1 MGSPN
6 LLAVI
11 SMMIALRLINRT
23 TGGMPKILDSLAIT
37 GLGVW
42 LSLRGDWIY
51 GLLIAA
57 GFFLDSRLPIPK
69 EQNLIFS
76 GIMAMATIF
85 IISITNINLPEI
97 SISVP
102 ELFIVIVVALLF
114 IPPIIDSRKI
124 ELFCDLPGE
133 TIDPLRLQVCQIF
146 AISAVILVWLLNGR
160 SGFSELLLLWS
171 SIIAVSIVF
180 LVNALLKI
188 LIQKT
193 RKA

>member
-1 MGSPN
+1 
-6 LLAVI
+6 
-11 SMMIALRLINRT
+11 
-23 TGGMPKILDSLAIT
+23 
-37 GLGVW
+37 
-42 LSLRGDWIY
+42 
-51 GLLIAA
+51 
-57 GFFLDSRLPIPK
+57 
-69 EQNLIFS
+69 
-76 GIMAMATIF
+76 MATIF

-97 SISVP
+97 SISLP

-114 IPPIIDSRKI
+114 IPLIIDSRKI